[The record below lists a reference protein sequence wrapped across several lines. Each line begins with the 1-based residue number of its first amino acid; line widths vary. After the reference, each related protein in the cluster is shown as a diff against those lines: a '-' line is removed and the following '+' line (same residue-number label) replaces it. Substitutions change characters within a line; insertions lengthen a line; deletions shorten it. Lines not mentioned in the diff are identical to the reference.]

1 MRRLLAAAALALTA
15 VPAAHASTLE
25 LGLSDEFAQLE
36 FATPAGGLNV
46 QGAEWGAALLYNE
59 DDDLIGTVRFSSVN
73 RISPSFLF
81 NIGIKGYLGRL
92 DNPDENLGAVGIG
105 GGASFSLASRP
116 QVTFAVSGWFAPNIL
131 TFGDPR
137 GVTELDA
144 RVEAGL
150 SQTAVVFAGYRFF
163 EVDFRGRD
171 HEVQDGLQVGVRLG
185 F

>member
-1 MRRLLAAAALALTA
+1 MRRLLAAAALAVMV

-25 LGLSDEFAQLE
+25 LGVSDDFAQLE
-36 FATPAGGLNV
+36 FATPAGGINV
-46 QGAEWGAALLYNE
+46 QGAEWGLGLLYNE
-59 DDDLIGTVRFSSVN
+59 DDDLIGSARFSSVN
-73 RISPSFLF
+73 RISQAFTF
-81 NIGIKGYLGRL
+81 NVGLKGYLGRL
-92 DNPDENLGAVGIG
+92 DDPDETLTSIAIG
-105 GGASFSLASRP
+105 GGAAFSLASRP
-116 QVTFAVSGWFAPNIL
+116 QLTFAVNAWYAPNIL

-150 SQTAVVFAGYRFF
+150 SRTAVVFAGYRFF